1 MMDMAKSGAKGM
13 LKGAKA
19 AAAGETWRGCLAICL
34 LGYQKEGARGVGEAR
49 RAVGVRSACGRHA
62 VGVRS
67 ACGRSAHPP
76 PSVFQTSLSHR
87 SFQLALLARVALPT
101 RVHNSLRVSYATH
114 RTRTFAFV
122 FAFSFWPCIFARVL
136 WGVTWRG
143 VVSYG
148 VAWRGARRK
157 SGV

>member
-1 MMDMAKSGAKGM
+1 MDMAKSGAKGM

-34 LGYQKEGARGVGEAR
+34 LGYQKGGARGVGEAR
-49 RAVGVRSACGRHA
+49 RA

-114 RTRTFAFV
+114 RTRTFAF
-122 FAFSFWPCIFARVL
+122 AFSFWPCIFARVL

-148 VAWRGARRK
+148 VPWRRVRRK
-157 SGV
+157 SGVRGL